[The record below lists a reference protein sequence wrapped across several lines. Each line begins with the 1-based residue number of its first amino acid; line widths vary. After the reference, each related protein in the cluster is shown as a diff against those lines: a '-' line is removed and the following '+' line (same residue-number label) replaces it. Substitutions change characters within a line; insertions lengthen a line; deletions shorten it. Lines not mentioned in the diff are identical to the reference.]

1 MGGSAGKPK
10 RVSVS
15 EAISHI
21 RSGEHLVIGGMA
33 AEPQGLVKELVE
45 QRERLRGI
53 TIYTSFPISKPLYG
67 NEAVQESF
75 SIKTFSVGSLRDAI
89 ERHQASYLPCHFS
102 EIAACFSKGTFPLDV
117 VLVQVSPPDKDG
129 YCSFGV
135 SIEYYPEAVAAARLV
150 IAELNARMPRT
161 HGDSLIHESS
171 FDFVVETD
179 RPLPEYEVSPPGE
192 TERAIAGFCAQLIPD
207 GAVLQFGP
215 GKVHAAI
222 LGGLIHKRD
231 LGIHSGL
238 INDSV
243 MELVQE
249 KTITG
254 KSKTIDRGKI
264 VCTSAIGT
272 QKLYDFTHDNPGVQF
287 YPASYTHNIS
297 VLKKLKGFISLNVA
311 LQVDLLGQVNSE
323 TVDGSLVNG
332 VGGMMDFIRGAR
344 ASEEGKVI
352 FCFPSTGKGGKVSR
366 IVPSLS
372 PGSPVTGTRA
382 DMDYFVSEYG
392 VAQLGGKTARE
403 RAEAICE
410 IAHPDF
416 RGALRSS
423 LDEFLYS

>member
-1 MGGSAGKPK
+1 MGKSSGKPK

-21 RSGEHLVIGGMA
+21 RPGDHVAIGGMA
-33 AEPQGLVKELVE
+33 AEPQGLVNELVE
-45 QRERLRGI
+45 QRGRLRGI

-67 NEAVQESF
+67 NKAVQESF

-89 ERHQASYLPCHFS
+89 ERQQASYLPCHFS
-102 EIAACFSKGTFPLDV
+102 EIAACFSNGTFPLDV
-117 VLVQVSPPDKDG
+117 VLVQVSPPDRDG

-135 SIEYYPEAVAAARLV
+135 SIEYYPEAVFAARLV
-150 IAELNARMPRT
+150 IAEMNARMPRT
-161 HGDSLIHESS
+161 CGDSFIHESS

-179 RPLPEYEVSPPGE
+179 RPLPEYKVSPPGE

-215 GKVHAAI
+215 GKVHAAV
-222 LGGLIHKRD
+222 LGGLIQKND

-238 INDSV
+238 ISDSV
-243 MELVQE
+243 MELVQG
-249 KTITG
+249 KIITG
-254 KSKTIDRGKI
+254 KTKAIDRGKI
-264 VCTSAIGT
+264 VCTSAIGS
-272 QKLYDFTHDNPGVQF
+272 QKLYDFTHDNPGLHF

-297 VLKKLKGFISLNVA
+297 VLKKLKGLISLNAA

-344 ASEEGKVI
+344 ASDEGKSI
-352 FCFPSTGKGGKVSR
+352 FCFPSTGKGGKISR
-366 IVPSLS
+366 IVPRLS
-372 PGSPVTGTRA
+372 PGSPVTATRA
-382 DMDYFVSEYG
+382 DTDYFVSEFG
-392 VAQLGGKTARE
+392 VAQLRGKTARE

-416 RGALRSS
+416 QGALRSS
-423 LDEFLYS
+423 MDEFLYS